1 MKQFLQAILLGVFS
15 DAFKF
20 GTEPVEVP
28 VEVESLNFS
37 LANTRFDLALALP
50 VVLVNLS
57 NYTGLIMHHN
67 EAITS
72 DVTHHFGDLLADL
85 ELLYDKVEGFYT
97 ILHQHMGADGPLYCP
112 KRHAGTIRECIS
124 VAMCLL
130 QSAVPVHVP
139 LYVYASY
146 LEQVARF
153 DDLTATL
160 LQMSLMQEENS
171 TAMNEPLMPIPEE
184 YVCSS
189 DEDVDLA
196 LLQYQTSTMATSVAF
211 RKALTSS
218 HRILN
223 EHESNSSMVHTE
235 QQLESAWQ
243 PVCHLMGCDHTR
255 FWDVY
260 FSSHEHS
267 TSLLDSSLPRAAVLT
282 ALKAEVTSRV
292 KLENKM
298 QRFVRVYQS
307 AFFGFFNG
315 HKDVSE
321 KSFHGYHER
330 NKQATHGFVASA
342 MKSVAE
348 LDAAHAM
355 SILGTELFVKYAQ
368 SVQTSANLGGRRR
381 RRKGFGKWAKKKA
394 KQTKSVA
401 KKGIDAAET
410 HVVDNAVKYGQKAV
424 DAVKNMDAGVPA
436 EVWNKIPGP
445 IKDDL
450 EKYAAKAWDAI
461 PDELINVIM
470 SLLRCFGSTNV
481 FGGAGYSVTSGPVSG
496 TIGLAV
502 GASWVNKM
510 QWKDLIGMD
519 PAKVAQHLAGKPMPD
534 DTFVIPFKALIEGQK
549 FPSVW
554 LSLFISL
561 TIGPSVGKGAGLW
574 GGVSFA
580 ASVSCGVDT
589 KTMHSNSDDSDLT
602 QNSLFR
608 PDKYGSCSGTLS
620 ASVSSTGWVSLAK
633 QKDPIPPCPAGGQL
647 GPSTCSVYAGAS
659 LTVMCCWMDFITK
672 ANNCR

>member
-184 YVCSS
+184 YVCS
-189 DEDVDLA
+189 
-196 LLQYQTSTMATSVAF
+196 T
-211 RKALTSS
+211 
-218 HRILN
+218 
-223 EHESNSSMVHTE
+223 
-235 QQLESAWQ
+235 
-243 PVCHLMGCDHTR
+243 
-255 FWDVY
+255 
-260 FSSHEHS
+260 
-267 TSLLDSSLPRAAVLT
+267 
-282 ALKAEVTSRV
+282 LKAEVTSRV

-436 EVWNKIPGP
+436 EFRCAKLGEVMRFRL
-445 IKDDL
+445 L
-450 EKYAAKAWDAI
+450 EVPPATA
-461 PDELINVIM
+461 
-470 SLLRCFGSTNV
+470 CFE
-481 FGGAGYSVTSGPVSG
+481 
-496 TIGLAV
+496 
-502 GASWVNKM
+502 
-510 QWKDLIGMD
+510 
-519 PAKVAQHLAGKPMPD
+519 
-534 DTFVIPFKALIEGQK
+534 TF
-549 FPSVW
+549 
-554 LSLFISL
+554 
-561 TIGPSVGKGAGLW
+561 
-574 GGVSFA
+574 
-580 ASVSCGVDT
+580 
-589 KTMHSNSDDSDLT
+589 
-602 QNSLFR
+602 
-608 PDKYGSCSGTLS
+608 
-620 ASVSSTGWVSLAK
+620 
-633 QKDPIPPCPAGGQL
+633 
-647 GPSTCSVYAGAS
+647 
-659 LTVMCCWMDFITK
+659 
-672 ANNCR
+672 

>member
-28 VEVESLNFS
+28 VEVEMEVESLNLS

-67 EAITS
+67 EAVTS
-72 DVTHHFGDLLADL
+72 DVTHSFGDLLADL
-85 ELLYDKVEGFYT
+85 ELLYDKVDGFYT
-97 ILHQHMGADGPLYCP
+97 ILHQHMGTDGPLYCP
-112 KRHAGTIRECIS
+112 KRHAGTIRERIS

-146 LEQVARF
+146 MEQVARF

-160 LQMSLMQEENS
+160 LQMSLMQEETS
-171 TAMNEPLMPIPEE
+171 TAMNEPVMDIPEE
-184 YVCSS
+184 YKCSS
-189 DEDVDLA
+189 DEDVDLS
-196 LLQYQTSTMATSVAF
+196 LLQSQKTSTMATSVAF

-223 EHESNSSMVHTE
+223 EHELNSSMVHTQ

-243 PVCHLMGCDHTR
+243 PVCHTMGCDHTR

-260 FSSHEHS
+260 FGSHEHS
-267 TSLLDSSLPRAAVLT
+267 MSLLDSSLPRTTVLT

-292 KLENKM
+292 QLENKM
-298 QRFVRVYQS
+298 QRFVRLHQS

-315 HKDVSE
+315 HQKVSE
-321 KSFHGYHER
+321 QSFHGYHNR
-330 NKQATHGFVASA
+330 NKKATHGFVASA
-342 MKSVAE
+342 MRSVAQ

-368 SVQTSANLGGRRR
+368 SLEVSDVLSGRRR
-381 RRKGFGKWAKKKA
+381 RRRRKNIGKWAKKKVDKA
-394 KQTKSVA
+394 KNLA
-401 KKGIDAAET
+401 K
-410 HVVDNAVKYGQKAV
+410 KYGQAAV
-424 DAVKNMDAGVPA
+424 DVVKNMDAGVPA

-445 IKDDL
+445 VKDNL
-450 EKYAAKAWDAI
+450 EKYAAKAWDAV
-461 PDELINVIM
+461 PEELVNIIM

-481 FGGAGYSVTSGPVSG
+481 FGGAGYSVSSGPVSG
-496 TIGLAV
+496 SIGLST

-510 QWKDLIGMD
+510 GWKDLIGMD
-519 PAKVAQHLAGKPMPD
+519 PARVAQAFAGKPMPD
-534 DTFVIPFKALIEGQK
+534 DTFVIPFKALIQGK
-549 FPSVW
+549 HFPSVW

-561 TIGPSVGKGAGLW
+561 TIGPSSGKGAGVW

-580 ASVSCGVDT
+580 ASISCGVST
-589 KTMHSNSDDSDLT
+589 KTMDSNSGDSDLT
-602 QNSLFR
+602 ENSLFK
-608 PDKYGSCSGTLS
+608 PDEYGSCSGTLS
-620 ASVSSTGWVSLAK
+620 ASVSSTGWVSLKNMK
-633 QKDPIPPCPAGGQL
+633 QKIPPCPAGGKL
-647 GPSTCSVYAGAS
+647 GEHATCSAYAGAS
-659 LTVMCCWMDFITK
+659 LTVMCCWMDFITLS
-672 ANNCR
+672 NNCR